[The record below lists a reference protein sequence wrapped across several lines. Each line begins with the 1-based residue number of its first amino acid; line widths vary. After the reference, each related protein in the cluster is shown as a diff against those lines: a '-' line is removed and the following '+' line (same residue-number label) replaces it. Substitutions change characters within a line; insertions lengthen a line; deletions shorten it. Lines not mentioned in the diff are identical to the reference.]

1 MRNGW
6 SLGKRVLL
14 ARGKGAQDN
23 LPSSPRSFSSK
34 AQRRSAQ
41 HEVAPQQGAGG
52 LAVAVGGTGSL
63 TFGRGSP
70 RSEGGGGAWK
80 ELTAEW
86 KAHLG
91 LPEPGSISGTFSL
104 PLAHSGHRAAQ
115 GGSGCHIPPSQG
127 RAMLPIAP
135 RVSGFTSL
143 LPSRSLSCSLSP
155 LAKTSR
161 RTIGDSPGIFTN

>member
-1 MRNGW
+1 MVGAW
-6 SLGKRVLL
+6 E
-14 ARGKGAQDN
+14 RGCCWRGGREPRTTFPPHQGVSPAKHSEGQHN
-23 LPSSPRSFSSK
+23 TRWLPSREPGGWQWPWVGQALSPL
-34 AQRRSAQ
+34 
-41 HEVAPQQGAGG
+41 AGG
-52 LAVAVGGTGSL
+52 APGQKV
-63 TFGRGSP
+63 
-70 RSEGGGGAWK
+70 GGGAWK